1 MTSQVFENNVLPST
15 SGRFHTTKKKYY
27 YTALPPFKNFR
38 QKIQLKIFAL
48 FAVHSRLP
56 GCSKSS
62 NKTKIQRR

>member
-15 SGRFHTTKKKYY
+15 SGRFHTTKKY
-27 YTALPPFKNFR
+27 YTALPPFKNSR